1 MKIEKYV
8 VILTAENG
16 DKTHLKMNVN
26 RDDKMVDV
34 RLAEA
39 IKADN
44 AVLYIFG
51 EEITKQVLEQSKIEY
66 KVRIYAKDDINILL
80 IAGGKAYGGGTG
92 KAPKIK
98 VLKALVDGLE
108 TEENQRKNEEKN
120 MLEREQVSQ
129 EEKAQ
134 FMLENEAENQ
144 VVFEGEKELNFGCKN
159 EGKFGRISNEKF
171 EENSSQNNSE
181 KMEEKCFVEGLNTSE
196 KFDNFQEQ
204 NSSLSWAER
213 AEKILA
219 NGDENNVAEHNSRG
233 EKQEDG
239 KVFAF
244 DNIRFDGSNF
254 YLSVKPQLDE
264 IFVCYPEEEV
274 LNGLVPNSRWVRI
287 NTPDGYYVV
296 GLILDGDAVSYIC
309 YGVPSTDRNMPP
321 AEIADFAVWLS
332 LGGGEG
338 RGYWLIYQ
346 DALTGKCLK

>member
-1 MKIEKYV
+1 
-8 VILTAENG
+8 
-16 DKTHLKMNVN
+16 
-26 RDDKMVDV
+26 
-34 RLAEA
+34 
-39 IKADN
+39 
-44 AVLYIFG
+44 
-51 EEITKQVLEQSKIEY
+51 
-66 KVRIYAKDDINILL
+66 
-80 IAGGKAYGGGTG
+80 
-92 KAPKIK
+92 
-98 VLKALVDGLE
+98 LKAHVDE
-108 TEENQRKNEEKN
+108 FEAEENQIRNEEKN
-120 MLEREQVSQ
+120 KLEKEQISQ

-134 FMLENEAENQ
+134 FMLENKAENQ
-144 VVFEGEKELNFGCKN
+144 AVFEGEKELNFGCKN
-159 EGKFGRISNEKF
+159 EEKCGRIFNEKF
-171 EENSSQNNSE
+171 EGKSSQNNSE
-181 KMEEKCFVEGLNTSE
+181 KMEEKCFVKGLNANE
-196 KFDNFQEQ
+196 NYGNFQEQ
-204 NSSLSWAER
+204 NTSLSWAER

-219 NGDENNVAEHNSRG
+219 KGDENNVAEHNSRG
-233 EKQEDG
+233 EKEEDS

-274 LNGLVPNSRWVRI
+274 LNGLVPNSSWVRI

-321 AEIADFAVWLS
+321 TEIADFAVWLS